1 MHIPDGFI
9 NGPTSVGAG
18 LVAAGGLAAGLKQA
32 GRRLADRHVP
42 LAGLAG
48 AFIFAAQMINFP
60 VGVGTSGHLIGGG
73 LAAVLLGP
81 WLATVVLSVVLG
93 VQALIFADGGVSALG
108 LNIIN
113 MAILAPWSA
122 WLLFKLMRAFLPRTQ
137 RVVAISAGIAA
148 ALSVVVASLGF
159 VAEYAIG
166 GTGGAPVTTVLIAM
180 GGVHVL
186 IGIGEGLI
194 TAAIVAAVLAARPDI
209 VAGADDLL
217 DSSPPASRK
226 IGRFVAAGLGVAL
239 LVAAFLSPFASS
251 SPDGLERVAA
261 DQGFAET
268 ALPGVIGEHSPF
280 AGYEFGSEGGL
291 ATAAAGVVGVGVTF
305 GAGYLIVRLRRRT
318 KA

>member
-9 NGPTSVGAG
+9 NGTTSVGAG
-18 LVAAGGLAAGLKQA
+18 LVAAGSLAAGLRQA

-42 LAGLAG
+42 LAGLAA

-60 VGVGTSGHLIGGG
+60 VGAGTSGHLIGGG

-122 WLLFKLMRAFLPRTQ
+122 WLLFRLIRAVLPRTQ

-148 ALSVVVASLGF
+148 GLSVVVASLGF

-166 GTGGAPVTTVLIAM
+166 GTGGAPVKTVLIAM

-194 TAAIVAAVLAARPDI
+194 TAVIVAAVLAARPDI

-217 DSSPPASRK
+217 DTSPRPSRK
-226 IGRFVAAGLGVAL
+226 IGRFVAAGFGVAL

-251 SPDGLERVAA
+251 SPDGLERVAD

-268 ALPGVIGEHSPF
+268 AQPGIVEDRSPL
-280 AGYEFGSEGGL
+280 AGYEFGGEGGL
-291 ATAAAGVVGVGVTF
+291 ATAVAGVAGVGITF
-305 GAGYLIVRLRRRT
+305 GVGYLVVRLRRRA
-318 KA
+318 KV

>member
-1 MHIPDGFI
+1 LHIPDGFI
-9 NGPTSVGAG
+9 NGTTSVGAG
-18 LVAAGGLAAGLKQA
+18 LIAAGSLAAGLKQA

-42 LAGLAG
+42 LAGLAA

-60 VGVGTSGHLIGGG
+60 VGAGTSGHLIGGG

-122 WLLFKLMRAFLPRTQ
+122 WLLFRLIRALLPRTQ
-137 RVVAISAGIAA
+137 RVVVISAGIAA

-166 GTGGAPVTTVLIAM
+166 GTGGAPVKTVLIAM

-194 TAAIVAAVLAARPDI
+194 TAVIIAAVLAARPDI

-217 DSSPPASRK
+217 DTSPHPSRR
-226 IGRFVAAGLGVAL
+226 IGRFVAAGFGVAL

-268 ALPGVIGEHSPF
+268 AQHGIIEEHSPL
-280 AGYEFGSEGGL
+280 AGYEFGREGGL
-291 ATAAAGVVGVGVTF
+291 ATAVAGVAGVGITF
-305 GAGYLIVRLRRRT
+305 GVGYLIVRLRRRA
-318 KA
+318 KV